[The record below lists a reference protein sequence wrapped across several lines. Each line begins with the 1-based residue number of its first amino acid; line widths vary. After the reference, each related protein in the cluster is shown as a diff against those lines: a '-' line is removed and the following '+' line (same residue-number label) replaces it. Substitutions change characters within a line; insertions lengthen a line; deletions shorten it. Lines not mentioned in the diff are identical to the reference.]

1 MISAAHTDDDIKLA
15 LKAFEKVGKELEV
28 I

>member
-1 MISAAHTDDDIKLA
+1 MNAALGMEDLNQAIA
-15 LKAFEKVGKELEV
+15 AFEKVGKELNA